1 MLRYPDL
8 QLLLEAM
15 MRTMQS
21 GLINLKSLPVIF
33 VILVLAGCGKAPE
46 PELAPPVRPVK
57 MMVVGANDQTPTWEF
72 PGKVTAI
79 RDVELAFEVQGRI
92 IELPIEDG
100 LKADEGDLLARLD
113 PKDYEAARDAAIA
126 NRKAM
131 RSAYVRAKKI
141 FKQGAGSQAEVDKTE
156 RDILVAE
163 QDLVKA
169 QKALDDTVLKA
180 PYSGVVAS
188 KLAEDFQN
196 VRAKEP
202 ILIFQ
207 DTSTLEIDVNVPER
221 DFVRMEPGLSLEQR
235 TERVKPRIA
244 VSSIPGK
251 LFPARLKSFTTT
263 ADPVTRTYKV
273 TFSFENPPAF
283 NILPGMTARVIL
295 SRPERA
301 MNGMQG
307 TTNMLIP
314 AVAVAADENAN
325 AYVWR
330 VDADTGKVSRT
341 PVTLGDMSGSDI
353 RISSGLDVGDRIA
366 ISGAAHLQE
375 GMKVRPLDK

>member
-1 MLRYPDL
+1 
-8 QLLLEAM
+8 
-15 MRTMQS
+15 MRVVQH
-21 GLINLKSLPVIF
+21 GLNKYLPVLL
-33 VILVLAGCGKAPE
+33 VILLQGGCGKAPE
-46 PELAPPVRPVK
+46 PEVPPVVRPVK
-57 MMVVGANDQTPTWEF
+57 MMTLGAQEGTSTWEF

-100 LKADEGDLLARLD
+100 LRAAEGDLLARLD
-113 PKDYEAARDAAIA
+113 PKDYEAARNAAVA
-126 NRKAM
+126 HRKAM
-131 RSAYVRAKKI
+131 RSAYVRAKRI

-169 QKALDDTVLKA
+169 QKALDDTVLEA

-221 DFVRMEPGLSLEQR
+221 DFIRMEPGLSLEQR

-244 VSSIPGK
+244 VSSIPGE
-251 LFPARLKSFTTT
+251 LFSAKLKSFTTT

-273 TFSFENPPAF
+273 TFTFENPPTF

-295 SRPERA
+295 SRPEGGI
-301 MNGMQG
+301 NGMQG
-307 TTNMLIP
+307 NADMLIP

-330 VDADTGKVSRT
+330 VDKVSMTVSRT